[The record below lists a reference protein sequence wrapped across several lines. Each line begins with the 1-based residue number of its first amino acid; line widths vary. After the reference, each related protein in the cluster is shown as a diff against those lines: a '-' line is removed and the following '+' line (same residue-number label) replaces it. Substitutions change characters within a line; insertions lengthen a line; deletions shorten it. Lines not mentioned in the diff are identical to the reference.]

1 MIKNYKSIKPSQ
13 GKKENFT
20 SEVNKSEQHSKID
33 KLDIS
38 LLSRNITNLFEQIK
52 SVTNEVQFK
61 NILHENK

>member
-1 MIKNYKSIKPSQ
+1 MIKNYKSNKPSQ
-13 GKKENFT
+13 GKKENFA
-20 SEVNKSEQHSKID
+20 SEVNKGEQSKID